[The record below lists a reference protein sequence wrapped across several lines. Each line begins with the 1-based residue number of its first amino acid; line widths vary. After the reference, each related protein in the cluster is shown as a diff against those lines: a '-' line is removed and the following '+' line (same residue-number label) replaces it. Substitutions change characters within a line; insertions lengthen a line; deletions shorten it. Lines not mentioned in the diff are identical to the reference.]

1 MEFEKYKDKTFY
13 EGKGGLQCHGTGY
26 RGRKCITEFLDLT
39 DEIKEMILADRPL
52 SEIRYRAVT
61 DGMITLRQ
69 SALKK
74 MLNGETSLREVNRVT
89 FSEEG

>member
-1 MEFEKYKDKTFY
+1 
-13 EGKGGLQCHGTGY
+13 
-26 RGRKCITEFLDLT
+26 
-39 DEIKEMILADRPL
+39 
-52 SEIRYRAVT
+52 VT

-69 SALKK
+69 SALNK